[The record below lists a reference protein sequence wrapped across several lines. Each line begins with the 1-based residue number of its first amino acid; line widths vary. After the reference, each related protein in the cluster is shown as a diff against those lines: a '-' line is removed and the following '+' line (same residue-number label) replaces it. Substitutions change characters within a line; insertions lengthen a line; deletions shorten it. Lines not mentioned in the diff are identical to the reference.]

1 MRRSLALLAGVAVA
15 ASTVAI
21 AAPAHAAN
29 TISGGGAS
37 FPYPFISQC
46 AADFNAS
53 QSNFAV
59 QYTSTG
65 SGTGKSNFTKG
76 TFVYAMTDSK
86 YSSGE
91 PSFGWEYIPT
101 IGGAVAFPINLKS
114 TTTGKTLGSSIQLK
128 QSTLAKIMGGVI

>member
-1 MRRSLALLAGVAVA
+1 MRRTLVAIATTTLAASAIAVA
-15 ASTVAI
+15 APAQ
-21 AAPAHAAN
+21 AAE

-53 QSNFAV
+53 QSNFTV
-59 QYTSTG
+59 NYTSTG

-76 TFVYAMTDSK
+76 TFVYGQTDSK

-91 PSFGWEYIPT
+91 PTFDWTYVPN
-101 IGGAVAFPINLKS
+101 IGGAL
-114 TTTGKTLGSSIQLK
+114 
-128 QSTLAKIMGGVI
+128 